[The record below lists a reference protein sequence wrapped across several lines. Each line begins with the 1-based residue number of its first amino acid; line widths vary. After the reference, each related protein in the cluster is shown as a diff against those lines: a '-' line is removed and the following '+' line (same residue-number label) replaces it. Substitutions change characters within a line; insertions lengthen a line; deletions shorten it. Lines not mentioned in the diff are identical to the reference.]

1 MGKFIDLTGKKFGKL
16 TVVSRNADKISPCG
30 QRHTTW
36 DCVCDCG
43 NKTIVSSNNL
53 RRGHTNSC
61 GCLNLNRER
70 FINLVG
76 MRFGMLEVLHREDDY
91 VKPSGRK
98 ILMWKCRCDCGNMV
112 TVSGEC
118 LRHGNTKSCGCQR
131 RNKFRTHGKS
141 NTRLYEIWTDMKQR
155 CLNSNQKVYK
165 YYGGRGITICQEWID
180 DFMSFY
186 DWALENGYQDNLT
199 IDRIDVN
206 GGYEPNNCRWLT
218 MEAQLRNTRR
228 NHFVEINGESHTIAE
243 WARIYGIS
251 PQTINSRL
259 RKGVSEQDAILIP
272 VNRKRGIK

>member
-16 TVVSRNADKISPCG
+16 TVVSRNSDKISQCG
-30 QRHTTW
+30 QRRTTW
-36 DCVCDCG
+36 NCVCDCG

-155 CLNSNQKVYK
+155 CLNPNQKVYK

-206 GGYEPNNCRWLT
+206 SGYEPNNCRWVT
-218 MEAQLRNTRR
+218 METQLRNTRR
-228 NHFVEINGESHTIAE
+228 NRFVEINGESHTIAE
-243 WARIYGIS
+243 WARIYGIN

-259 RKGVSEQDAILIP
+259 RKGISEQDAILIP
-272 VNRKRGIK
+272 VKRKRGIK

>member
-1 MGKFIDLTGKKFGKL
+1 
-16 TVVSRNADKISPCG
+16 
-30 QRHTTW
+30 
-36 DCVCDCG
+36 
-43 NKTIVSSNNL
+43 
-53 RRGHTNSC
+53 
-61 GCLNLNRER
+61 
-70 FINLVG
+70 
-76 MRFGMLEVLHREDDY
+76 
-91 VKPSGRK
+91 
-98 ILMWKCRCDCGNMV
+98 
-112 TVSGEC
+112 
-118 LRHGNTKSCGCQR
+118 
-131 RNKFRTHGKS
+131 
-141 NTRLYEIWTDMKQR
+141 MKQR

-218 MEAQLRNTRR
+218 MEAQLGNTRR